1 MSDPELTTATGPE
14 LRVMVVDDDGM
25 WRYLIASALR
35 ERGFVVQESEG
46 AGAMLEALAGFQPM
60 VLVIDALMPD
70 VDGFALCQAVREGS
84 VCSDIPIM
92 IMTSL
97 EDDRAITRA
106 YDAGATDFFI
116 KSTHWTLLAERLR
129 QLVRMADRVR
139 VSGLGESRGAVADAD
154 PLTGLAGR
162 GEFLRRLESVLC
174 AYPGR
179 ELTLAKIDLDR
190 FARINETLGQAAGD
204 DLLRQ
209 VAERLALLDP
219 LELARLPGDEF
230 VLLLDDGAVVASA
243 PDRLEALRDVFRMP
257 FARWRGVLR
266 VGLDRGGTVSRRRRC
281 RGIVAGLRG
290 VGGDSSQVAGEK
302 PHTDFRGRRF
312 GRRASTRLELAN
324 ALHRALGR
332 AELSLHYQPVV
343 DCDKQ
348 RVSSLEALM
357 RWQYRGS
364 WIPPGEF
371 IPLAEES
378 GLIIPFGEWAIQ
390 TALSQ
395 LAAWRRDGLEIGAVA
410 INVPAAHL
418 CVPSLLPTIRS
429 VLRENGLTGDSLIVE
444 VTETGVMLE
453 IDQALETLDLLSAMG
468 VRLAIDDFGTGHSSL
483 SRLTRLPIDTLKI
496 DRSFVTQMEVSR
508 EDLLVARAIV
518 SLARGLSIDVVAEGV
533 ETDSQLRTLHALG
546 CRLIQGYLFSR
557 PQPAEAVPAT
567 IERIDR
573 MLGATGVRG
582 GVADLSS

>member
-257 FARWRGVLR
+257 FGLGGEECFVSASIGVARCPGD
-266 VGLDRGGTVSRRRRC
+266 GDA
-281 RGIVAGLRG
+281 AGLLLACAESAVTRAKSLG
-290 VGGDSSQVAGEK
+290 RNRIQTFVADGSGDA
-302 PHTDFRGRRF
+302 RR
-312 GRRASTRLELAN
+312 RLELAN